1 MFRELRCDPVGFG
14 PASVSEPI
22 VDPGDRS
29 VCDAFLRGI
38 GYVGICEIEMKWDDR
53 DGRVK
58 LIEANPRLSGGGDAA
73 PYAGVDLCWIH
84 YLDLIGRR
92 VRSGRRRTRAISATS
107 CCAPTASAAGLLAL
121 PD

>member
-14 PASVSEPI
+14 PASVSEPV
-22 VDPGDRS
+22 VDPETDR
-29 VCDAFLRGI
+29 VCDEFLRSI

-73 PYAGVDLCWIH
+73 PYAGVDLCW
-84 YLDLIGRR
+84 L
-92 VRSGRRRTRAISATS
+92 TTW
-107 CCAPTASAAGLLAL
+107 T
-121 PD
+121 